1 MIRAGRPPV
10 SVSRRFAIFAIK
22 SLHTAIFAVVSS
34 SIVYV
39 FIAGLTG
46 RYRRRAGVASAVV
59 LVEIMVF
66 AGNRFRCPLRQ
77 VAEDLGA
84 ESGQV
89 TDIFLPGWFADRIPF
104 IYTPP
109 FAIGVALLLWR
120 RRREGG

>member
-1 MIRAGRPPV
+1 VSTGRRLAV
-10 SVSRRFAIFAIK
+10 FAIK
-22 SLHTAIFAVVSS
+22 SLHTAIFAVVST

-39 FIAGLTG
+39 FVAGVTG
-46 RYRRRAGVASAVV
+46 CWRRRAGVASAAVM
-59 LVEIMVF
+59 VEIVVF

-89 TDIFLPGWFADRIPF
+89 TDIFLPRWFADRIPY

-109 FAIGVALLLWR
+109 FVIGVALLLWR
-120 RRREGG
+120 RWTRHGEAR